1 MLIVISKVF
10 QSNSSQHPRDKEEP
24 DLIRET
30 PKLEPMCTLKV
41 HIFNS
46 FKTKAVLYY
55 LQFFLK
61 IATDDIPFYTH
72 WYNRSG
78 DFTDQ
83 CDHMDLHKE
92 ACSSCFQGETDS
104 SRI

>member
-1 MLIVISKVF
+1 MYTI
-10 QSNSSQHPRDKEEP
+10 
-24 DLIRET
+24 
-30 PKLEPMCTLKV
+30 KV

-72 WYNRSG
+72 WYSRSG

-83 CDHMDLHKE
+83 WDHMDLH
-92 ACSSCFQGETDS
+92 
-104 SRI
+104 